1 MENNDNEL
9 KLLKAEAD
17 LNILV
22 GEWDYPLLSV
32 AVNGFLKTVKIFVL
46 NGADVNKRLKFR
58 LQFWS
63 VLHRLII

>member
-1 MENNDNEL
+1 MENDDSEL

-17 LNILV
+17 LNTILW
-22 GEWDYPLLSV
+22 EWDYPIISV
-32 AVNGFLKTVKIFVL
+32 TDNGFLETVKIFVL